1 LLFLPCLLLSLSK
14 ARFSASSEEE
24 EEEEEE
30 ESEEEESSEDES
42 SLSTRHILNG
52 VSGPSVESHEE
63 DSSESDSSELA
74 NPIRTVFVSRM
85 VRVVRII

>member
-30 ESEEEESSEDES
+30 EGSSEDES

>member
-14 ARFSASSEEE
+14 ARFSASS